1 VANELV
7 KNGLQEKESVER
19 QNEYKRVGENHRVV
33 AKEPLDNISSEH
45 EMSSNEHL
53 QKVIC
58 AEPISATRSSKSFSD
73 NNFTEPELLIRNYFC
88 VK

>member
-45 EMSSNEHL
+45 EMSSN
-53 QKVIC
+53 
-58 AEPISATRSSKSFSD
+58 
-73 NNFTEPELLIRNYFC
+73 
-88 VK
+88 